1 MALSRDHYVVFDD
14 TSSHQHLQAIVT
26 IYCQPN
32 FFNVTERKL
41 SILLNSVSTN
51 RVWEIKP
58 VKGLYL
64 QLAQ

>member
-1 MALSRDHYVVFDD
+1 MESYYQEYYKFVFDD

-41 SILLNSVSTN
+41 SILLNSS
-51 RVWEIKP
+51 EH
-58 VKGLYL
+58 
-64 QLAQ
+64 Q